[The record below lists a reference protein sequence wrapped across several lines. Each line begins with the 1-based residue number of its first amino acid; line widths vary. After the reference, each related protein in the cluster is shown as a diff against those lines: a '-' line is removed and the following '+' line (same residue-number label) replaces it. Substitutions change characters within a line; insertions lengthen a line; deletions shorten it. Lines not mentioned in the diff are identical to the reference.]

1 MAKRPAGST
10 KAASPPAPVSP
21 KAPKTSKA
29 PKASQASKAPKA
41 SQAPETSQVPAA
53 PANPALRL
61 AAAAQ
66 AIEAAGLGV
75 ATVYAAVAT
84 ADGRSYRLDNGIALT
99 LLAFVT
105 ALGVA
110 AISVALARA
119 KPWTRTPVVMTQ
131 VLVAAGGVILLQGQ
145 RPEWGVPALLLAAVC
160 LAGLLTPASLRALNR
175 PAAPASPPSPSRPSR
190 PSSRRS

>member
-10 KAASPPAPVSP
+10 KAASPPAPAGP
-21 KAPKTSKA
+21 RAPKVSKA
-29 PKASQASKAPKA
+29 PETSQL
-41 SQAPETSQVPAA
+41 PETSQVPAA
-53 PANPALRL
+53 PANPTLRL

-66 AIEAAGLGV
+66 AIEAVGLGV

-84 ADGRSYRLDNGIALT
+84 ADGRSSRLGNGVALT

-110 AISVALARA
+110 AISVALARS
-119 KPWTRTPVVMTQ
+119 KPWTRTPSVMTQ
-131 VLVAAGGVILLQGQ
+131 VLVAVGGVILLQGQ

-160 LAGLLTPASLRALNR
+160 VAGLLTPASLRALNR
-175 PAAPASPPSPSRPSR
+175 PAKP
-190 PSSRRS
+190 

>member
-10 KAASPPAPVSP
+10 RPASPPAPVSP
-21 KAPKTSKA
+21 KASKA
-29 PKASQASKAPKA
+29 PRASEP
-41 SQAPETSQVPAA
+41 PETSQVPAA

-66 AIEAAGLGV
+66 AIEAVGLGV

-84 ADGRSYRLDNGIALT
+84 ADGRSSRLGNGVALT

-110 AISVALARA
+110 AISVALARS
-119 KPWTRTPVVMTQ
+119 KPWTRTPSVMTQ
-131 VLVAAGGVILLQGQ
+131 VLVAVGGVILLQGQ

-160 LAGLLTPASLRALNR
+160 VAGLLTPASLRALNR
-175 PAAPASPPSPSRPSR
+175 PTTPAAPTNPPTPSRPPSPSR

>member
-10 KAASPPAPVSP
+10 KAASPPAPAGP
-21 KAPKTSKA
+21 RAPKVSK
-29 PKASQASKAPKA
+29 
-41 SQAPETSQVPAA
+41 APETSQVPAA
-53 PANPALRL
+53 PANPTLRL

-66 AIEAAGLGV
+66 AIEAVGLGV
-75 ATVYAAVAT
+75 ATVYAAVGT

-131 VLVAAGGVILLQGQ
+131 VLVAVGGVILLQGQ

-160 LAGLLTPASLRALNR
+160 VAGLLTPASLRALN
-175 PAAPASPPSPSRPSR
+175 
-190 PSSRRS
+190 

>member
-10 KAASPPAPVSP
+10 KAASPPAPAGP
-21 KAPKTSKA
+21 RAPKVSKA
-29 PKASQASKAPKA
+29 PETSQL
-41 SQAPETSQVPAA
+41 PETSQVPAA
-53 PANPALRL
+53 PANPTLRL

-66 AIEAAGLGV
+66 AIEAVGLGV
-75 ATVYAAVAT
+75 ATVYAAVGT

-131 VLVAAGGVILLQGQ
+131 VLVAVGGVILLQGQ

-160 LAGLLTPASLRALNR
+160 VAGLLTPASLRALNR
-175 PAAPASPPSPSRPSR
+175 PTTPAAPTNPPTPSRPPSPSR

>member
-1 MAKRPAGST
+1 VPR
-10 KAASPPAPVSP
+10 ASEV
-21 KAPKTSKA
+21 
-29 PKASQASKAPKA
+29 
-41 SQAPETSQVPAA
+41 PETSQLPEAPQTSQTPAA

-119 KPWTRTPVVMTQ
+119 KPWTRTPVVMAQ
-131 VLVAAGGVILLQGQ
+131 VLVAVGGVILLQGQ

-160 LAGLLTPASLRALNR
+160 VAGLLTPASLRALNR
-175 PAAPASPPSPSRPSR
+175 PTAPASPSR

>member
-10 KAASPPAPVSP
+10 KAASPPAPASP
-21 KAPKTSKA
+21 R
-29 PKASQASKAPKA
+29 
-41 SQAPETSQVPAA
+41 AA
-53 PANPALRL
+53 K
-61 AAAAQ
+61 
-66 AIEAAGLGV
+66 AIEAVGLGV
-75 ATVYAAVAT
+75 ATVYAAVGT

-131 VLVAAGGVILLQGQ
+131 VLVGIGGVILLQGQ
-145 RPEWGVPALLLAAVC
+145 RPE
-160 LAGLLTPASLRALNR
+160 
-175 PAAPASPPSPSRPSR
+175 
-190 PSSRRS
+190 